1 MVGYSDSAKD
11 AGRLAANWA
20 LYESQEK
27 MTNIA
32 AEHNIELTFFH
43 GKGGTVGRG
52 GNPAL
57 YRAILSHPPNT
68 INGRFRVTEQG
79 EMITQN
85 FGTIETAERTFD
97 IYTAAVLR
105 EAFVKHVEPKEE
117 WRTQMQRISKVS
129 CDDYRELVRHNTE
142 FVPYFRQATPELELA
157 TMNIGS
163 RPAKRNPKGGIESLR
178 AIPWTFAWTQTRT
191 HLSAWLGV
199 GPALNDE
206 HENSELNMR
215 EMYAEWPWFRETVDL
230 IAMILSKT
238 DFSISKNY
246 DEQLV
251 HKTSANI
258 AELGNTIRDMLVSTR
273 EGVTKITGTTDIAGP
288 HRQLQRLSNIIR
300 NPYVDPINVVQ
311 AELLKRVRSMDDD
324 SKLSK
329 EELEEKRLIQDALI
343 VSIKGIV
350 QGMRNSG

>member
-1 MVGYSDSAKD
+1 MSGYSDSAKD

-20 LYESQEK
+20 LYENQEQMVEVAQK
-27 MTNIA
+27 Y
-32 AEHNIELTFFH
+32 NIELTFFH

-68 INGRFRVTEQG
+68 IQGRFRVTEQG

-85 FGTIETAERTFD
+85 FGAPSIAERTLD

-117 WRTQMQRISKVS
+117 WRDQMRVISESS
-129 CDDYRELVRHNTE
+129 CADYRQLVRE
-142 FVPYFRQATPELELA
+142 EPAFVPYFRQATPELELGSL
-157 TMNIGS
+157 NIGS

-191 HLSAWLGV
+191 NLSAWLGV
-199 GPALNDE
+199 GSALQGDPQ
-206 HENSELNMR
+206 HDATMR
-215 EMYAEWPWFRETVDL
+215 EMYKEWPWFRETIDL
-230 IAMILSKT
+230 VGMILSKT

-246 DEQLV
+246 DDQLV
-251 HKTSANI
+251 QKTD
-258 AELGNTIRDMLVSTR
+258 ELNKLGDSIRDKLVLSRKGVLEVTGKT
-273 EGVTKITGTTDIAGP
+273 EGAGP
-288 HRQLQRLSNIIR
+288 HVQLLRASTKVR
-300 NPYVDPINVVQ
+300 SPYLDPINVVQ
-311 AELLKRVRSMDDD
+311 AELLKRLRSTPED
-324 SKLSK
+324 SQLSDVEVKDRQKL
-329 EELEEKRLIQDALI
+329 QDALI
-343 VSIKGIV
+343 MSINGIA